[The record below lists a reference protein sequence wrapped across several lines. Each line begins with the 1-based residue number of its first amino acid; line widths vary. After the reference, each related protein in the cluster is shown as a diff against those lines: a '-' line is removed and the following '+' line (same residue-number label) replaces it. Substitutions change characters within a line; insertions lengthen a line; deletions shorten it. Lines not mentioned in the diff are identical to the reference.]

1 VKVKDKIKATKE
13 DPQLVTIDL
22 DTDKSDIGDV
32 GKAVANADTPH
43 KEKVA
48 PAAAVVISVKGLTK
62 DDAKKV
68 QNALSMVKGVVA
80 KEARADKD
88 QAIVPLSAKG
98 GAKLSEVK
106 KALEKLG
113 AN

>member
-1 VKVKDKIKATKE
+1 VKVKSAIKGTKE
-13 DPQLVTIDL
+13 DPQFVSIDL
-22 DTDKSDIGDV
+22 DTAKSDIGDV
-32 GKAVANADTPH
+32 GKAVAEADTPH
-43 KEKVA
+43 KAKVA
-48 PAAAVVISVKGLTK
+48 PAAAVVIPVKGLTK

-68 QNALSMVKGVVA
+68 QNALAKVKGVVA

-88 QAIVPLSAKG
+88 QAVVPLSDKG

-113 AN
+113 AE